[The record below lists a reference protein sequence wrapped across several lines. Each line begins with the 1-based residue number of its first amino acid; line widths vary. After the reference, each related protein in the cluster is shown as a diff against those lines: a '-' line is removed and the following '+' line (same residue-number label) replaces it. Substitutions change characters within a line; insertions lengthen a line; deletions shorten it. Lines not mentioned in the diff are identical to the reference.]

1 MAQSSRYFY
10 LDSDILLEFIY
21 HDQSNPSK
29 YQIEVDDN
37 GSEVKFLD
45 TIKGNPFA
53 KRHLINELG
62 SAVVNFD
69 VTENSGYISV
79 ENFAARTLL
88 LQSGKTYKFNLSEL
102 TNPELFQIS
111 GALGIYSYSNVTKI
125 GQFTPNQTG
134 TIEYSAEI

>member
-21 HDQSNPSK
+21 HDQGNPSK

-45 TIKGNPFA
+45 TVKGITSE
-53 KRHLINELG
+53 KRQLINELG

-69 VTENSGYISV
+69 VTETSGYLSV
-79 ENFAARTLL
+79 ENFASRTSAQAQSIIGFAGSYTVSNSTLL
-88 LQSGKTYKFNLSEL
+88 KF
-102 TNPELFQIS
+102 
-111 GALGIYSYSNVTKI
+111 
-125 GQFTPNQTG
+125 
-134 TIEYSAEI
+134 

>member
-53 KRHLINELG
+53 KRHLI
-62 SAVVNFD
+62 
-69 VTENSGYISV
+69 
-79 ENFAARTLL
+79 
-88 LQSGKTYKFNLSEL
+88 K
-102 TNPELFQIS
+102 
-111 GALGIYSYSNVTKI
+111 
-125 GQFTPNQTG
+125 
-134 TIEYSAEI
+134 